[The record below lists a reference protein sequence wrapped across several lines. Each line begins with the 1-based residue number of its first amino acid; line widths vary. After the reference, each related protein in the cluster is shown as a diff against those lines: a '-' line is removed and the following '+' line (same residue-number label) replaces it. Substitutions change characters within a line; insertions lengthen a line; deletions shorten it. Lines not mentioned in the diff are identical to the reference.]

1 MSGAPSAAGVG
12 DSAASLNL
20 PMRFLLATTM
30 IGEDGGA
37 ETRYLHSGLDWSA
50 PRPTRL
56 TDGPPTGRIAV
67 VDAFSAA
74 AAISRADVAAWM
86 LDALDLPAWPAP
98 GWGTRAPQI
107 TGG

>member
-1 MSGAPSAAGVG
+1 MEAVL
-12 DSAASLNL
+12 AAS
-20 PMRFLLATTM
+20 R
-30 IGEDGGA
+30 
-37 ETRYLHSGLDWSA
+37 LDWSA